1 MLLSQYTIF
10 MKASHREQVKKLTD
24 IPNIGEAMAS
34 DFLLLGITSPDALK
48 DKDPYHLYMKL
59 TKITGKRQDPCVLDT
74 YMSAIDFMNGAPRRP
89 WYYYTEQRK
98 AHYGKLL
105 LQ

>member
-1 MLLSQYTIF
+1 

-24 IPNIGEAMAS
+24 IPNIGEAMVR
-34 DFLLLGITSPDALK
+34 DLLILSIVSPDELK
-48 DKDPYHLYMKL
+48 NQDPYLLYTKL
-59 TKITGKRQDPCVLDT
+59 SIMTDVQQGPCVLDT
-74 YMSAIDFMNGAPRRP
+74 FIAVVDFMNGAPRRP